1 MNVSISLLI
10 CLWLLGLL
18 FITLHRIGI
27 RYKPML
33 LRVALVGLAVIHTWR
48 PILIAFI
55 QANPL
60 VIQQNSTLSFSF
72 SSPILGPVIFAT
84 FLMVVTYSGP
94 LRANLLTFNLGAVV
108 LLSGILTALATR
120 WFAAMFGDLSSSLDA
135 ILALLGYRQ
144 YIANILA
151 FIFGIY
157 TNTLIYQFIIKYWPR
172 KGVWFA
178 WVGSMLA
185 GCMSAFLFTFVG
197 YWNTIDISW
206 VLKTELTG
214 WTLSSLFLFPFVSVY
229 LRYLQRQLEQ
239 GRWGQTQGIR
249 SSLGIVRGSLNLRM
263 AFEDLERQLL
273 QESGAFRLL
282 YEVRERVLRARAPE
296 ILIEEVCHLLLE
308 YGGYRLVWVRL
319 ADERIRDLNIAASCG
334 EETGGLST
342 FEALIDRIYSTEE
355 FNDADTQDVNPFVLR
370 NIQRDH
376 RLAEWRGEIERRGFH
391 SLAILP
397 LQMEGRLLGSVNVVS
412 AEAEAFNGEM
422 IEVLQIVADDL
433 SHGIARLQME
443 KRRGEEFEAL
453 RKASLSMI
461 SSLESKAVLEN
472 VLKHTL
478 EFIDADDAHIF
489 LFDGDEVFFGAARW
503 ASEDHDKPYSEP
515 RPHGLTYKVAR
526 TGKPIVINSTAEH
539 ELYQDDPWE
548 GAIVGMPLKTGERT
562 IGVMNVAYLQAHEF
576 EDVELRMLRILANQ
590 AAIAIENVRLYEA
603 SESERQRVYLLHD
616 IAQVVSQTLD
626 PVELLQR
633 AVTLINDN
641 LEGESTE
648 AFMLDPYGDRMQ
660 LLASVRRDR
669 ISITDLDSRLEMRV
683 GKGLIGWVAEHGE
696 PILRSDVRGDELW
709 LRIPG
714 VGENVR
720 SALCVPVYANENL
733 RAVIAIFHK
742 KVGAF
747 RNEHLDLLESIAH
760 QVGLALANAEQYQQ
774 INRRLSEVTTLRH
787 VAQVVNRRL
796 NMQSLLFEV
805 VRQVGEELGYP
816 VVEIYLVEDDELVL
830 RAARGSED
838 AIPFRLPISQ
848 GVTGRAARMAEA
860 IFVPDVSLDPEYVSG
875 CTDSQCE
882 IVVPLQTDDVVIGV
896 LNVESPLRN
905 DLSEDDMRLLMLLA
919 DNISIAIENAALY
932 ERLSRHAEE
941 LEATIADRTEELAEA
956 LKKSQ
961 EADRLKTQFVSDV
974 SHELRTP
981 LSNILLYLELLGM
994 GKPDRYESYLAT
1006 LNRETERLVVLID
1019 DLLTVSRLDADTLE
1033 LKPTLVDLN
1042 TIARGLVE
1050 DRKRLFADKN
1060 LQVGFE
1066 FSTDLP
1072 DVVADDRLLSQV
1084 ISNLMTNAMNY
1095 TSPGGCVT
1103 ISTAIQK
1110 ENGKRWVTLTV
1121 RDTGLGITEEEQARV
1136 FQRFF
1141 RGKASRKVGTPGT
1154 GLGLAI
1160 CDEIIQR
1167 HEGWISLKSE
1177 EGAGSAFTI
1186 WLPVEPDSTVEER
1199 AS

>member
-27 RYKPML
+27 RYTPML
-33 LRVALVGLAVIHTWR
+33 LRVALFALVVVRIWR
-48 PILIAFI
+48 PVLIAIF
-55 QANPL
+55 QANPSL
-60 VIQQNSTLSFSF
+60 ILKDTALSFTF
-72 SSPILGPVIFAT
+72 ISPILGPVIFIT
-84 FLMVVTYSGP
+84 LLMVATYDGP
-94 LRANLLTFNLGAVV
+94 LRANLLTFNLGAVA
-108 LLSGILTALATR
+108 LLSGVLTAIATH
-120 WFAAMFGDLSSSLDA
+120 WFAALVIGLAPGLDEILS
-135 ILALLGYRQ
+135 LLEYRQ
-144 YIANILA
+144 YAASIIAFVI
-151 FIFGIY
+151 GIY
-157 TNTLIYQFIIKYWPR
+157 TNALIYQLILKYWQR
-172 KGVWFA
+172 KAFWLA
-178 WVGSMLA
+178 CLGSIVA
-185 GCMSAFLFTFVG
+185 GWMTSILFTFGG
-197 YWNTIDISW
+197 YAGTMDISW
-206 VLKTELTG
+206 ILKAELTG
-214 WTLSSLFLFPFVSVY
+214 WTLSGLFLYPMASVY
-229 LRYLQRQLEQ
+229 LRYLQRQLER
-239 GRWGQTQGIR
+239 GRWGQTQGSR
-249 SSLGIVRGSLNLRM
+249 SSLGIVRDSLNLRM

-282 YEVRERVLRARAPE
+282 YEVRERVLRARTPE
-296 ILIEEVCHLLLE
+296 KLIEEICHLLLA
-308 YGGYRLVWVRL
+308 YGGYRFVWVRL
-319 ADERIRDLNIAASCG
+319 ADDRISNLDIAASCG
-334 EETGGLST
+334 EEAGELDA
-342 FEALIDRIYSTEE
+342 FEEMIGSIYSAEDFT
-355 FNDADTQDVNPFVLR
+355 DVDSRYVDPIVLR
-370 NIQRDH
+370 NMQRDH

-391 SLAILP
+391 STAVLP
-397 LQMEGRLLGSVNVVS
+397 LQMEGRLMGSINIV
-412 AEAEAFNGEM
+412 ATEAEAFNGEM
-422 IEVLQIVADDL
+422 IEVLRVVADDL

-461 SSLESKAVLEN
+461 SSLESKSVLDN

-489 LFDGDEVFFGAARW
+489 LYDGNEVFFGAARW
-503 ASEDHDKPYSEP
+503 AGEDHDEPYSEP
-515 RPHGLTYKVAR
+515 RPHGLTYNVAR
-526 TGKPIVINSTAEH
+526 SGKAIVINNSAGH
-539 ELYQDDPWE
+539 ELFQDSPWE
-548 GAIVGMPLKTGERT
+548 GAIVGMPLKSGKRT
-562 IGVMNVAYLQAHEF
+562 VGVMNVAYLHPHEF
-576 EDVELRMLRILANQ
+576 EAVELRMLEILADQ

-641 LEGESTE
+641 LKGESTE
-648 AFMLDPYGDRMQ
+648 AFMLDPYGDRMH
-660 LLASVRRDR
+660 LLASVRRER
-669 ISITDLDSRLEMRV
+669 ISIADLDSRIDMRV

-696 PILRSDVRGDELW
+696 PILRVDVRGDELW

-720 SALCVPVYANENL
+720 SALCVPVYANADL
-733 RAVIAIFHK
+733 RAVIAVFHK
-742 KVGAF
+742 KAGAF
-747 RNEHLDLLESIAH
+747 RNEHLDLLVSIAH
-760 QVGLALANAEQYQQ
+760 QVGLALTNAERYQQ
-774 INRRLSEVTTLRH
+774 INRRLSELTTLRH

-816 VVEIYLVEDDELVL
+816 VVEIYLVEGDDLVL
-830 RAARGSED
+830 RAARGSEE

-848 GVTGRAARMAEA
+848 GVTGRAARQAEA

-875 CTDSQCE
+875 GTHSQCE
-882 IVVPLQTDDVVIGV
+882 IAVPLQKDDVVIGV

-905 DLSEDDMRLLMLLA
+905 DLNEDDMRLLMLLA

-932 ERLSRHAEE
+932 DRLSRHAEE

-956 LKKSQ
+956 LKKAQ

-994 GKPDRYESYLAT
+994 GKPDRYKSYLET

-1019 DLLTVSRLDADTLE
+1019 DLLTVSRLDANTME
-1033 LKPTLVDLN
+1033 LKPDLVDLN
-1042 TIARGLVE
+1042 SIARGLVE
-1050 DRKRLFADKN
+1050 DRKRLFAEKN

-1066 FSTDLP
+1066 LSTDLP

-1084 ISNLMTNAMNY
+1084 VSNLMTNAMNY
-1095 TSPGGCVT
+1095 TLPGGCVT

-1110 ENGKRWVTLTV
+1110 ENGKRWATLSV
-1121 RDTGLGITEEEQARV
+1121 RDTGLGITEEEKARV

-1160 CDEIIQR
+1160 CEEIIER
-1167 HEGWISLKSE
+1167 HEGWISLESI

-1186 WLPVEPDSTVEER
+1186 WLPLGPDSTAKER